1 MEVAGC
7 LQNVDDNAFTA
18 YYFIK
23 FQEWQE
29 MTDNTIT
36 RMSSSSAKEMEESH
50 NLQKEIAI
58 GQQDSLEY
66 QRQLAENGSV
76 LSQAIEAS
84 KGNVRDMLE
93 EFRMSTSEQKHLIFE
108 VFDRVARLQNLV
120 VSEVS
125 WLYTRVFYSACL
137 LDIYLLTATKRT
149 PQLWS

>member
-1 MEVAGC
+1 
-7 LQNVDDNAFTA
+7 
-18 YYFIK
+18 
-23 FQEWQE
+23 

-36 RMSSSSAKEMEESH
+36 RLSSNSAKVAMEMEESH
-50 NLQKEIAI
+50 SLQKEIAI

-120 VSEVS
+120 VSVVS
-125 WLYTRVFYSACL
+125 G
-137 LDIYLLTATKRT
+137 
-149 PQLWS
+149 